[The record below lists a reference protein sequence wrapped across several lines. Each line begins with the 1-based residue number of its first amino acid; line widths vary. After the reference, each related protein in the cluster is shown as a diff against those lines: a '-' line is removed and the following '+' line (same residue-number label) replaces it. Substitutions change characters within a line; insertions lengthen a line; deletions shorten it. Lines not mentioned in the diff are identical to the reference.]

1 MRYNIRLKTQRG
13 KFVFSIEIL
22 LINMVKFHRVW
33 EKIVPVSELK
43 TTDNGYFRLYKGH
56 SIGLETHNGVSSK

>member
-1 MRYNIRLKTQRG
+1 M
-13 KFVFSIEIL
+13 VSIEIL

-43 TTDNGYFRLYKGH
+43 MTDNGYSRLYKYSKGH
-56 SIGLETHNGVSSK
+56 SIGL